1 MHASTSAQEPNGL
14 LTKNGRRQP
23 SHGGTGW
30 RGEGDRRGVRRPRR
44 VRGWWLRD
52 DALHMRDGG
61 RAAAE
66 TDGARWP
73 VVRAARNSHALLVG
87 RTDDRHIDTRAVGAG
102 AVAGHTGAGEGAAR
116 EPGDIGDGPMIAG
129 VADEGDQAAWRL
141 HRHVARATSLRL
153 LAARPNRRVGGTNG
167 GEHGVPLR

>member
-1 MHASTSAQEPNGL
+1 RHLEILAGPGWQRRAASRWALSRRAGCESQDDQDQRAGRRPARQARAEVRSMHASTSAQEPNGL

-102 AVAGHTGAGEGAAR
+102 AVAGHTG
-116 EPGDIGDGPMIAG
+116 
-129 VADEGDQAAWRL
+129 
-141 HRHVARATSLRL
+141 
-153 LAARPNRRVGGTNG
+153 
-167 GEHGVPLR
+167 